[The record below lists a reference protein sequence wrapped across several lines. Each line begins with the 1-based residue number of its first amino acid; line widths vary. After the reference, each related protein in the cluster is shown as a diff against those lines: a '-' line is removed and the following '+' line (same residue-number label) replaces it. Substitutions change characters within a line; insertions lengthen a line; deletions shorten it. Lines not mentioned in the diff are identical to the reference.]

1 MGHANT
7 PPQIP
12 EVTDEAGDSP
22 KWLPALGLGLFA
34 LLVGC
39 ILWCHMP
46 HGESAAAAPGAAEAP
61 AEAAK

>member
-22 KWLPALGLGLFA
+22 KWLPMLGVAVLAALVAWAVLS
-34 LLVGC
+34 
-39 ILWCHMP
+39 H
-46 HGESAAAAPGAAEAP
+46 SGAAGEEDVP
-61 AEAAK
+61 AAEGEPAAE

>member
-22 KWLPALGLGLFA
+22 KWLPMLGVAVLAALVAWVVLS
-34 LLVGC
+34 
-39 ILWCHMP
+39 H
-46 HGESAAAAPGAAEAP
+46 SGAEGDAEAP
-61 AEAAK
+61 AAEGEAVAE